1 MDDLHLLD
9 YFRILNPDKR
19 AYTWRK
25 KKPLKQGR
33 LDYILISESLSNS
46 VESYSIKPGYRSDHS
61 IVTTELKF
69 KTFKRGRGLW
79 KFNNSLLSDMNYV
92 QKVKETIQDIC
103 KQYLVRDTEDIDD
116 SSFLDV
122 LLMEI
127 RGITISYSTLRKR
140 KEKIKKSHYSKK

>member
-1 MDDLHLLD
+1 M
-9 YFRILNPDKR
+9 
-19 AYTWRK
+19 
-25 KKPLKQGR
+25 
-33 LDYILISESLSNS
+33 
-46 VESYSIKPGYRSDHS
+46 ESYSIKPGYRSDHS

-69 KTFKRGRGLW
+69 NTFKRGRGLW

-127 RGITISYSTLRKR
+127 RGNMFYGATVGASAAGDQKMNYDKPI
-140 KEKIKKSHYSKK
+140 